1 MVKEITGTEL
11 RIRLGEYLDRA
22 NLSRE
27 TFVITRKGR
36 GKAILL
42 SPDAYL
48 QLVETVDALKAGK
61 KPPSTPD
68 DEGNVLTHEELRRL
82 IQ

>member
-42 SPDAYL
+42 SPDHYL
-48 QLVETVDALKAGK
+48 QLVETVEALKAGK
-61 KPPSTPD
+61 EPPAVAD
-68 DEGNVLTHEELRRL
+68 DDSNVLTHDELRRL